1 MRLLLDENASSRFR
15 RFLIEAGHDVEV
27 VGDVFGAGASDKMVA
42 AYATR
47 RIGCSQPRTRT
58 IFAGTIAILRAI
70 RGLIVIYPGPVQL
83 DSSKLVA
90 ALENVARAYS
100 NTPGLVLSLNEFF

>member
-27 VGDVFGAGASDKMVA
+27 VGDVLGAGASDKMVA

-47 RIGCSQPRTRT
+47 RIGCS
-58 IFAGTIAILRAI
+58 
-70 RGLIVIYPGPVQL
+70 
-83 DSSKLVA
+83 
-90 ALENVARAYS
+90 
-100 NTPGLVLSLNEFF
+100 